1 MSTLVARRNAVLP
14 SRFAWLMGM
23 HGENYHRLVRL
34 FAPQRLPAG
43 SYFSS
48 VDDHLDVRL
57 QVIEHHPYTIDIELT
72 YCLHDPESGG
82 FVPSARIRM
91 YRDARVAEVLHYHAD
106 QRLERALGPLP
117 PARTV
122 FERRVRKSSFL
133 NRWLEYLAE
142 QGHSIGTLQQAPT
155 VGAEPFSA
163 LA

>member
-1 MSTLVARRNAVLP
+1 MSTLVARRHALLP

-34 FAPQRLPAG
+34 FAPQRLAAG
-43 SYFSS
+43 YYFSS

-72 YCLHDPESGG
+72 YCLHDPEAGG
-82 FVPSARIRM
+82 LVPSAHIRM

-106 QRLERALGPLP
+106 RRLERALGPLP

-142 QGHSIGTLQQAPT
+142 QGHSIGTLEQAPVAAAGT
-155 VGAEPFSA
+155 TPA

>member
-1 MSTLVARRNAVLP
+1 MSTLVANRKSVLP

-23 HGENYHRLVRL
+23 HGENYHRLDRL
-34 FAPQRLPAG
+34 FAPQRLATG
-43 SYFSS
+43 YYFSS

-57 QVIEHHPYTIDIELT
+57 QVIEHHAYTIDIEMT
-72 YCLHDPESGG
+72 YCIRDPESGG
-82 FVPSARIRM
+82 LVPSARIRM
-91 YRDARVAEVLHYHAD
+91 YRDARVAEVLHYHSD

-142 QGHSIGTLQQAPT
+142 QGHSIGTLEQAPSVAT
-155 VGAEPFSA
+155 GSIQA